1 MSIWFFILAAVTVAM
16 VVLLTAWLKVHPFL
30 SMLGACFFFAIASG
44 IPTQSIGKYIT
55 DGFAETFGSI
65 GIVIIIGSII
75 GTFLQRS
82 YGSMA
87 IAQSI
92 LKLTGKKHVPLAMSL
107 MGYFTSICVFCDSG
121 FVMLSPLN
129 RELSRRS
136 GQSIALTSTAL
147 SLGLYATH
155 TLVPPASGPLAACA
169 ILGADIGLVISV
181 GLFVSFVS
189 MLTGLIFSVWAG
201 KKVSVKVNMD
211 YEPVP
216 DEVKIP
222 NALLS
227 FLPISAP
234 LLLMILRSLADMPSK
249 PFGTSE
255 FYSILSFA
263 GSPVTALLIGMLLSF
278 LLVRNGEKDV
288 FGSSGWVGQ
297 ALKNCFSMVLIT
309 CAGGALGKVLA
320 SWDISDIN
328 LNGFSSHSGILVAF
342 VVAALIKTMQ
352 GSSAVAIVTASSIMF
367 PLLGSMGLD
376 SPIAKALVVCSV
388 GAGSMVLSHVNDS
401 YFWVVSQM
409 SGMDIKAS
417 LKLQTMGSL
426 VQGSVTGMLVWLMS
440 FFLL

>member
-1 MSIWFFILAAVTVAM
+1 
-16 VVLLTAWLKVHPFL
+16 
-30 SMLGACFFFAIASG
+30 
-44 IPTQSIGKYIT
+44 
-55 DGFAETFGSI
+55 
-65 GIVIIIGSII
+65 
-75 GTFLQRS
+75 
-82 YGSMA
+82 MA

-129 RELSRRS
+129 KELSRRS

-181 GLFVSFVS
+181 GLCVSFVS
-189 MLTGLIFSVWAG
+189 MLTGFLFSVWAG
-201 KKVSVKVNMD
+201 KKVTVKTNTDCELVL
-211 YEPVP
+211 
-216 DEVKIP
+216 DEVKMP
-222 NALLS
+222 NTLLS
-227 FLPISAP
+227 FLPISVP
-234 LLLMILRSLADMPSK
+234 LLLMILRSIADMPSK
-249 PFGTSE
+249 PLGTSGL
-255 FYSILSFA
+255 YSILIFA
-263 GSPVTALLIGMLLSF
+263 GSPITALLIGMLFSF

-288 FGSSGWVGQ
+288 FGNNGWVGQ